1 MESSANA
8 DMGCIVVAK
17 EQKKKSL
24 KTGICWQQQEGD
36 FGNKMDMT
44 KIMTGIEKIADEE
57 LKRAVATYGT
67 NHSRHEGYAVL
78 KEEFEEF
85 ETEYDNMV
93 SKMADIWNNIKA
105 DSQTEEMRKDIS
117 TFLRYA
123 MMCSAELVQVIA
135 MAVKMQ
141 IFEVDGK

>member
-1 MESSANA
+1 
-8 DMGCIVVAK
+8 
-17 EQKKKSL
+17 
-24 KTGICWQQQEGD
+24 
-36 FGNKMDMT
+36 MDMT

-57 LKRAVATYGT
+57 LKRVVTTYGT

-93 SKMADIWNNIKA
+93 SKMADIWNNVKA
-105 DSQTEEMRKDIS
+105 DSQTEDMRKDIS
-117 TFLRYA
+117 AFLRYA

-141 IFEVDGK
+141 MFEVDGK